1 MARHLAHAA
10 LRPGKPISLGTFG
23 PTKHEAGIADP
34 EGYMRADAQSPGG
47 MVQNVADSDRVMQQ
61 RNADMLAGHPSRS
74 PFGPLPDASWDAF
87 FGALQRKEGNAA
99 DNHMHF
105 NPQLAGH
112 GPGEGIGHAGFRA
125 PGSGMTVHP
134 LDGLGAFP
142 SVQGLQSAADRF
154 NRRY

>member
-1 MARHLAHAA
+1 MAHRVHQA
-10 LRPGKPISLGTFG
+10 LRTGSAINLGTFG
-23 PTKHEAGIADP
+23 PTAKEAGRPDP
-34 EGYMRADAQSPGG
+34 EGFMRQDALSPGG

-61 RNADMLAGHPSRS
+61 RNADMLAGRPSRS

-87 FGALQRKEGNAA
+87 FGALQRKESNAA
-99 DNHMHF
+99 DNNMHF

-112 GPGEGIGHAGFRA
+112 GPGEGIGHPGFRA